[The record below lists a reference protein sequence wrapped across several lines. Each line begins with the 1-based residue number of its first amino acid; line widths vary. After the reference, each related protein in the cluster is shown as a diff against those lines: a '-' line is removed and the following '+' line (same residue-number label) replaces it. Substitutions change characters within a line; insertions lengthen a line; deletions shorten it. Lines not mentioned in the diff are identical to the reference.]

1 MTFTTLAS
9 FRRPKRM
16 TAFHPLRKFGSE
28 FLCLAVS
35 ERHVGLVGLIA
46 TWQGGRTADM
56 PALVEEVLGLA
67 DVCRTIPQ
75 FPT

>member
-1 MTFTTLAS
+1 MEIALRNRRGFANSASGALAS
-9 FRRPKRM
+9 FRRLERM
-16 TAFHPLRKFGSE
+16 A
-28 FLCLAVS
+28 AS